1 MGPVDYLYDF
11 MGYQMKTFRPV
22 QGEFDESVL
31 NATDLPAILWDVD
44 SEDWSLYEVDD
55 IVNQVLKYD
64 YETGDIILFH
74 DIYDE
79 SADALERVLPEL
91 IKRGCQIVTISD
103 MMRFCN
109 IDPSTI
115 DYFFSPSYYE

>member
-31 NATDLPAILWDVD
+31 KATDLPAILWDVD

-64 YETGDIILFH
+64 YETGDIIIFH

-103 MMRFCN
+103 MLRFCN